1 MEKTFL
7 IDEITW
13 NDLNMEE
20 VFNRM
25 NHTSSTVGQEY
36 LKKTLMSPVF
46 DERLLKERD
55 MKADSLLTQ
64 EETVSSLRKVFKGLG
79 KPKKVAFL
87 DHIFKI
93 REIPTRSNA
102 IHFILI
108 LLLLAAIALIFVQP
122 AIGII
127 GLVVMIIVNI
137 ALYFRFKSGVEGYF
151 QSLKYLVSM
160 VVTAS
165 KIVKLSLP
173 DVFSEDQK
181 TLSEMVRIFR
191 PLKNGSWLI
200 TNSVSGSLID
210 VIMDYIRMIFHVDLI
225 KFNSM
230 KKCAEEHAD
239 EILILYNTL
248 GEMETSICIME
259 FRKERKDYCKPEF
272 KNMEQGSDSHLNV
285 INAYHP
291 LVRRTPVKN
300 SIQTSRSVLLT
311 GSNASGKS
319 TFLKTIAIN
328 QILAQTICTCLADRF
343 ETNWFRIL
351 SSMALKDNILG
362 EESYFVVEIKS
373 LKRIFDSL
381 DHEIPVLAFVDEV
394 LRGTNTAERIAASSQ
409 LLKSLAHK
417 NALVFAATHDMEL
430 TTLLEQDME
439 NYHFEEHVEGNN
451 VLFDYKLR
459 EGRAYSR
466 NAIALLRS
474 YGFDPEVTEAAEEM
488 AKEFVKQSQE
498 RAEILN

>member
-1 MEKTFL
+1 M
-7 IDEITW
+7 
-13 NDLNMEE
+13 
-20 VFNRM
+20 
-25 NHTSSTVGQEY
+25 
-36 LKKTLMSPVF
+36 
-46 DERLLKERD
+46 
-55 MKADSLLTQ
+55 
-64 EETVSSLRKVFKGLG
+64 
-79 KPKKVAFL
+79 
-87 DHIFKI
+87 
-93 REIPTRSNA
+93 
-102 IHFILI
+102 
-108 LLLLAAIALIFVQP
+108 
-122 AIGII
+122 
-127 GLVVMIIVNI
+127 
-137 ALYFRFKSGVEGYF
+137 
-151 QSLKYLVSM
+151 
-160 VVTAS
+160 
-165 KIVKLSLP
+165 
-173 DVFSEDQK
+173 
-181 TLSEMVRIFR
+181 
-191 PLKNGSWLI
+191 
-200 TNSVSGSLID
+200 
-210 VIMDYIRMIFHVDLI
+210 
-225 KFNSM
+225 
-230 KKCAEEHAD
+230 
-239 EILILYNTL
+239 
-248 GEMETSICIME
+248 
-259 FRKERKDYCKPEF
+259 
-272 KNMEQGSDSHLNV
+272 
-285 INAYHP
+285 
-291 LVRRTPVKN
+291 KN